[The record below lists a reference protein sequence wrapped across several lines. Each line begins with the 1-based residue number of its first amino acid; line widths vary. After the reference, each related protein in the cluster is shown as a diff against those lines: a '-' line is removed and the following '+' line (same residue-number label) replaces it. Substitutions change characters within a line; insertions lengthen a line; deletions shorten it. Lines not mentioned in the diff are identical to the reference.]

1 MIISTSNTK
10 LVLKRV
16 LKTFTKNRRN
26 YKDDLLKGAL
36 QLARMHQNFAPSEA
50 LHFQGSLTHAEAFL
64 QPDVHHLTPKVPQC
78 LMNLFSALH
87 QNHHSL
93 LPPEVSV
100 PGIKEPKKN

>member
-1 MIISTSNTK
+1 VVISTSNTK

-26 YKDDLLKGAL
+26 YTDDLLKGAL

-50 LHFQGSLTHAEAFL
+50 LHLQGSLTHAEAFP

-78 LMNLFSALH
+78 LMNLFSVLH
-87 QNHHSL
+87 QNRHSL

-100 PGIKEPKKN
+100 PGILPKKN